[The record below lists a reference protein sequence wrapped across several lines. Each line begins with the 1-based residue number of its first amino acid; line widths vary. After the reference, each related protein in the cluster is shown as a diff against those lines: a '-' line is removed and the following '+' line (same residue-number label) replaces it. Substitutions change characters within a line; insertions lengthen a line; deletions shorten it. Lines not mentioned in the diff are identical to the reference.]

1 MLAVYVGPE
10 AALSGRRICT
20 GRIYETRTPTFSPL
34 LVFHFSYSALQQDQL
49 AAGQQ
54 DPSEDY
60 KWFPSSRI
68 VESLTHPS
76 VMYHIKFQ

>member
-1 MLAVYVGPE
+1 MHAVYVGPE

-20 GRIYETRTPTFSPL
+20 GRRIYKARTPTFSPL
-34 LVFHFSYSALQQDQL
+34 LVLHFIYSAFQQDQL

-60 KWFPSSRI
+60 KWFPI
-68 VESLTHPS
+68 
-76 VMYHIKFQ
+76 I